1 MIWFFLSVLF
11 ASNAMLWWRVS
22 YLERVVVK
30 LAEFEIFYATT
41 GGTGGTGKMEFEQI
55 WRPGK

>member
-11 ASNAMLWWRVS
+11 ASNAMLWWRLL
-22 YLERVVVK
+22 YLESVAAK
-30 LAEFEIFYATT
+30 L
-41 GGTGGTGKMEFEQI
+41 EFEQM